1 MKKAQRILTL
11 LLALSLAVGL
21 FAGCGKQNDDPK
33 QTDDPTQP
41 TETPEFTYVP
51 SYISLNDSFE
61 NGFDSVNV
69 VGDKLLVSSYER
81 VEKLATGDEPADGE
95 DGVQPLDG
103 EEPTETVAIDDSY
116 VGSDW
121 TYEEVYYWLSL
132 DGTATKI
139 EGMKAMEIPEGFDP
153 DSTSVWTAN
162 VAVMDD
168 GSIVTLEQVY
178 AQIYNGP
185 DGVEKYTDEW
195 WNNVETREMYFIRK
209 MDTEGNEIQRLDLTE
224 ITDRYTEEQ
233 GYFYLNSLTVGADGN
248 FYLQTDGGVL
258 VVSPEGEELYMV
270 GLENGWINSMFRTA
284 DGKVRVIYYDDSA
297 SSTSSGSDISIG
309 AISSSVQLAST
320 GGYVMAAIDAETKS
334 LVDVRPAG
342 NAGRYSLIAGGGDY
356 DAYYTNGSNF
366 YGFDFETGEST
377 KVLNWINCD
386 VDTRY
391 MSTRNIGVLDDGRI
405 IGVENRWY
413 ITNADTGTGRSE
425 TNLVILTKQPYSSLP
440 QRTTI
445 TYASQYLDYDTRSAI
460 IEFNRGSGEY
470 RIEVQDYSEYN
481 TEEDY
486 SAGLTKLKTEIMS
499 GKVPDIIDLSG
510 LPLDE
515 LASKGILAD
524 LYTFIDNDSEL
535 SRDDLFQSVLG
546 AIETDGKLYRTASSF
561 AVQTVL
567 GAPSVVGD
575 EPGWTLEEFNAALA
589 KMPEGCTP
597 FNEDTTRDVILR
609 VMLSL
614 EMGELVNWS
623 TGECKFDSESFKSI
637 LEFAAQFPETFDYE
651 GYEWTD
657 ETDRI
662 ASGQQMLMTMYLSD
676 FESSRMYAAIF
687 GGDVTYIGYP
697 VSEGVGNML
706 RIDDSGL
713 AISAKSANQD
723 AAWQFVRQF
732 FTEKYQ
738 TENTYSFPT
747 NKAAFDAKLKQAMTP
762 VWRTDE
768 NGNYVLDENGNKI
781 EESQGTWGWGNITV
795 EMYALTQEE
804 ADSIVDVIN
813 ATTRVYSYDEDI
825 MDIIT
830 SEAAAFFAG
839 QKSVD
844 EVAKLVQS
852 KANIKV
858 NERR

>member
-1 MKKAQRILTL
+1 MKKYQRILTL
-11 LLALSLAVGL
+11 LLALCLTVGL
-21 FAGCGKQNDDPK
+21 FAGCGKENDDPK
-33 QTDDPTQP
+33 QTDDPAQP
-41 TETPEFTYVP
+41 TETPEYTYVP

-61 NGFDSVNV
+61 NGFDSVTV

-81 VEKLATGDEPADGE
+81 VKVPATGGEPDG
-95 DGVQPLDG
+95 DGDTVMPLDG
-103 EEPTETVAIDDSY
+103 EELPDNAVASPEEETFDE
-116 VGSDW
+116 W
-121 TYEEVYYWLSL
+121 RYEEVYYWLSL

-139 EGMKAMEIPEGFDP
+139 EGMKPMEIPEGFDP

-162 VAVMDD
+162 VSVMDD

-178 AQIYNGP
+178 AQIYKGP

-209 MDTEGNEIQRLDLTE
+209 MDNEGKETQRLDLTE
-224 ITDRYTEEQ
+224 ITDRYAAEQ

-270 GLENGWINSMFRTA
+270 GLENGWINSMFRTS
-284 DGKVRVIYYDDSA
+284 DGKVHVIYYDESA
-297 SSTSSGSDISIG
+297 ASASGSDLTTKDVPS
-309 AISSSVQLAST
+309 AMPASR
-320 GGYVMAAIDAETKS
+320 GGYVLATIDAATKS
-334 LVDVRPAG
+334 LTGARPAG
-342 NAGRYSLIAGGGDY
+342 NAGNYNLVAGGGDY

-366 YGFDFETGEST
+366 YGFDFETGDST
-377 KVLNWINCD
+377 KILNWINCD

-391 MSTRNIGVLDDGRI
+391 MGTRNIGVLDDGRI
-405 IGVENRWY
+405 IGIENRWY
-413 ITNADTGTGRSE
+413 NVGETGGRSE
-425 TNLVILTKQPYSSLP
+425 TNLVILEKKPYSSLP
-440 QRTTI
+440 QRTRI
-445 TYASQYLDYDTRSAI
+445 TYASQYLQYNTRSAI
-460 IEFNRGSGEY
+460 IDFNRSSGEY

-499 GKVPDIIDLSG
+499 GKVPDIIDLNG

-535 SRDDLFQSVLG
+535 SRDSLFQSVLT
-546 AIETDGKLYRTASSF
+546 ALESDGKLYRTASSF
-561 AVQTVL
+561 AIQTVL
-567 GAPSVVGD
+567 GAPGVVGD

-597 FNEDTTRDVILR
+597 FSESTTRGDVLQGMIT
-609 VMLSL
+609 L
-614 EMGELVNWS
+614 ELGDLVNWS
-623 TGECKFDSESFKSI
+623 TGECKFNSKTFTDI
-637 LEFAAQFPETFDYE
+637 LEFAAQFPESFDYE
-651 GYEWTD
+651 NYNWSD

-662 ASGQQMLMTMYLSD
+662 ASGQQMLMTTYLSD

-706 RIDDSGL
+706 QIDDSGL

-723 AAWQFVRQF
+723 AAWQFVRKF

-738 TENTYSFPT
+738 TENVYSFPT
-747 NKAAFDAKLKQAMTP
+747 NRAAFDAKLKRAMTP

-781 EESQGTWGWGNITV
+781 EESQGTWGWGNITI

-839 QKSVD
+839 QKSAD

>member
-1 MKKAQRILTL
+1 MKKYQRILTL
-11 LLALSLAVGL
+11 LLALCLTVGL
-21 FAGCGKQNDDPK
+21 FAGCGKENDDPK
-33 QTDDPTQP
+33 QTDDPAQP
-41 TETPEFTYVP
+41 TETPEYTYVP

-61 NGFDSVNV
+61 NGVDSVTV

-81 VEKLATGDEPADGE
+81 VEVPATGDEPDG
-95 DGVQPLDG
+95 DGDTVMPLDG
-103 EEPTETVAIDDSY
+103 EELPDNAVASPEEETFDE
-116 VGSDW
+116 W
-121 TYEEVYYWLSL
+121 RYEEVYYWLSL

-139 EGMKAMEIPEGFDP
+139 EGMKPMEIPEGFDP

-162 VAVMDD
+162 VSVMDD

-178 AQIYNGP
+178 AQIYKGP
-185 DGVEKYTDEW
+185 DGVEQYSDEW

-209 MDTEGNEIQRLDLTE
+209 MDNAGNETQRLDLTE
-224 ITDRYTEEQ
+224 ITDRYAAEQ

-270 GLENGWINSMFRTA
+270 GLENGWINSMFRTS
-284 DGKVRVIYYDDSA
+284 DGKVHVIYYDESA
-297 SSTSSGSDISIG
+297 ASASGSDLTTKDVPS
-309 AISSSVQLAST
+309 AMPASR
-320 GGYVMAAIDAETKS
+320 GGYVLATIDAATKS
-334 LVDVRPAG
+334 LTGARPAG
-342 NAGRYSLIAGGGDY
+342 NAGNYNLVAGGGDY

-377 KVLNWINCD
+377 KILNWINCD

-391 MSTRNIGVLDDGRI
+391 MGTRNIGVLDDGRI
-405 IGVENRWY
+405 IGIENRWY
-413 ITNADTGTGRSE
+413 NVGETGGRSE
-425 TNLVILTKQPYSSLP
+425 TNLVILEKKPYSSLP
-440 QRTTI
+440 QRTRI
-445 TYASQYLDYDTRSAI
+445 TYASQYLQYNTRGAI
-460 IEFNRGSGEY
+460 IDFNRSSGEY

-499 GKVPDIIDLSG
+499 GKVPDIIDLNG

-535 SRDDLFQSVLG
+535 SRDSLFQSVLT
-546 AIETDGKLYRTASSF
+546 ALESDGKLYRTASSF
-561 AVQTVL
+561 AIQTVL
-567 GAPSVVGD
+567 GAPGVVGD

-597 FNEDTTRDVILR
+597 FSESTTRGDVLQGMIT
-609 VMLSL
+609 L
-614 EMGELVNWS
+614 ELGDLVNWS
-623 TGECKFDSESFKSI
+623 TGECKFNSKTFTDI
-637 LEFAAQFPETFDYE
+637 LEFAAQFPESFDYE
-651 GYEWTD
+651 NYNWSD

-706 RIDDSGL
+706 QIDDSGL

-723 AAWQFVRQF
+723 AAWQFVRKF

-738 TENTYSFPT
+738 TENVYSFPT
-747 NKAAFDAKLKQAMTP
+747 NRAAFDAKLKRAMTP

-781 EESQGTWGWGNITV
+781 EESQDTWGWGNITV

-839 QKSVD
+839 QKSAD

>member
-1 MKKAQRILTL
+1 MKKYQRILTL
-11 LLALSLAVGL
+11 LLALCLTVGL
-21 FAGCGKQNDDPK
+21 FAGCGKENDDPK
-33 QTDDPTQP
+33 QTDDPAQP
-41 TETPEFTYVP
+41 TETPEYTYVP

-61 NGFDSVNV
+61 NGFDSVTV

-81 VEKLATGDEPADGE
+81 VEVPATGGEPDG
-95 DGVQPLDG
+95 DGDTVMPLDG
-103 EEPTETVAIDDSY
+103 EELPDNAVASPEEETFDE
-116 VGSDW
+116 W
-121 TYEEVYYWLSL
+121 RYEEVYYWLSL

-139 EGMKAMEIPEGFDP
+139 EGMKSMEIPEGFDP

-162 VAVMDD
+162 VSVMDD

-178 AQIYNGP
+178 AQIYKGP

-209 MDTEGNEIQRLDLTE
+209 MDNAGNEVQRLDLTE
-224 ITDRYTEEQ
+224 ITDRYAAEQ

-270 GLENGWINSMFRTA
+270 GLENGWINSMFRTS
-284 DGKVRVIYYDDSA
+284 DGKVHVVYYDESA
-297 SSTSSGSDISIG
+297 ASASGSDLTTKDVPS
-309 AISSSVQLAST
+309 ATPARS
-320 GGYVMAAIDAETKS
+320 GGYVLATIDAATKS
-334 LVDVRPAG
+334 LTGARPAG
-342 NAGRYSLIAGGGDY
+342 NAGNYNLVAGGGDY

-366 YGFDFETGEST
+366 YGFNFETGEST
-377 KVLNWINCD
+377 KILNWINCD

-391 MSTRNIGVLDDGRI
+391 MGTRNIGVLDDGRI
-405 IGVENRWY
+405 IGIENRWY
-413 ITNADTGTGRSE
+413 NVGETGGRSE
-425 TNLVILTKQPYSSLP
+425 TNLVILEKQPYSSLP
-440 QRTTI
+440 QRTRI
-445 TYASQYLDYDTRSAI
+445 TYASQYLQYNTRSAI
-460 IEFNRGSGEY
+460 IDFNRSSGEY

-499 GKVPDIIDLSG
+499 GKVPDIIDLNG

-524 LYTFIDNDSEL
+524 LYTFIDSDSEL
-535 SRDDLFQSVLG
+535 SRDSLFQSVLT
-546 AIETDGKLYRTASSF
+546 ALESDGKLYRTASSF
-561 AVQTVL
+561 AIQTVL
-567 GAPSVVGD
+567 GAPGVVGD

-597 FNEDTTRDVILR
+597 FSESTTRGDVLQGMIT
-609 VMLSL
+609 L
-614 EMGELVNWS
+614 ELGDLVNWS
-623 TGECKFDSESFKSI
+623 TGECKFNSKTFTDI

-651 GYEWTD
+651 NYNWPD

-706 RIDDSGL
+706 QIDDSGL

-723 AAWQFVRQF
+723 AAWQFVRKF

-738 TENTYSFPT
+738 TENVYSFPT
-747 NKAAFDAKLKQAMTP
+747 NKAAFNAKLKTAMTP
-762 VWRTDE
+762 IWQTDE
-768 NGNYVLDENGNKI
+768 NGKYILDENGNKI
-781 EESQGTWGWGNITV
+781 EQSQGTWGWGNITV

-839 QKSVD
+839 QKSAD

>member
-1 MKKAQRILTL
+1 MKKYQRILTL
-11 LLALSLAVGL
+11 LLALCLTVGL

-61 NGFDSVNV
+61 NGFDSVTV
-69 VGDKLLVSSYER
+69 VGDRLLVSSYER
-81 VEKLATGDEPADGE
+81 VEKPSTGDEPAEGE

-103 EEPTETVAIDDSY
+103 EEPTEDAVAIDDPY
-116 VGSDW
+116 VDSDW
-121 TYEEVYYWLSL
+121 SYEEVYYWLSL
-132 DGTATKI
+132 DGTTTKV

-153 DSTSVWTAN
+153 DNTSVWTSN

-185 DGVEKYTDEW
+185 DGVEKYSEEW

-209 MDTEGNEIQRLDLTE
+209 MDADGNEVKRLDLTE
-224 ITDRYTEEQ
+224 ITDRYAEEQ
-233 GYFYLNSLTVGADGN
+233 GYFYLNSITVGGDGN

-258 VVSPEGEELYMV
+258 VVNQEGEELFTV
-270 GLENGWINSMFRTA
+270 GLDDGWINSMIRTA
-284 DGKVRVIYYDDSA
+284 DGKVRVIYYDDSG
-297 SSTSSGSDISIG
+297 SSSSGSDISVG
-309 AISSSVQLAST
+309 VMVSGQTAAS
-320 GGYVMAAIDAETKS
+320 GGYVVATIDAETKS
-334 LVDVRPAG
+334 LVDIRSAG
-342 NAGRYSLIAGGGDY
+342 NARYNLVAGGGDY

-366 YGFDFETGEST
+366 YGINLETGEST

-405 IGVENRWY
+405 IGIENRWY
-413 ITNADTGTGRSE
+413 ITNADKGTGRSE
-425 TNLVILTKQPYSSLP
+425 TNLVILEKQPYSSLP

-445 TYASQYLDYDTRSAI
+445 TYASQYLDYNTRSAI

-481 TEEDY
+481 TEDDY

-510 LPLDE
+510 LSVDE
-515 LASKGILAD
+515 LAAKGILAD
-524 LYTFIDNDSEL
+524 LYTFIDSDSEL

-589 KMPEGCTP
+589 NMPEGCTP
-597 FNEDTTRDVILR
+597 FSEDMTRDNILR
-609 VMLSL
+609 TMLSL

-706 RIDDSGL
+706 QIDDSGL

-723 AAWQFVRQF
+723 AAWQFVRKF

-738 TENTYSFPT
+738 TENVYSFPT
-747 NKAAFDAKLKQAMTP
+747 NRAAFDAKLKQAMTP
-762 VWRTDE
+762 IWRTDE

-804 ADSIVDVIN
+804 ADAIVDVIN

-830 SEAAAFFAG
+830 TEAAAFFAG

>member
-1 MKKAQRILTL
+1 MKKYQRILTL
-11 LLALSLAVGL
+11 LLALCLTVGL
-21 FAGCGKQNDDPK
+21 FAGCGKENDDPK
-33 QTDDPTQP
+33 QTDDPAQP
-41 TETPEFTYVP
+41 TETPEYTYVP

-61 NGFDSVNV
+61 NGFDSVTV

-81 VEKLATGDEPADGE
+81 VEKPSTGDEPADGE
-95 DGVQPLDG
+95 DGVQPLD
-103 EEPTETVAIDDSY
+103 EPIAGDIAIDDPY
-116 VGSDW
+116 VESDW
-121 TYEEVYYWLSL
+121 NYEEVYYWLSL

-139 EGMKAMEIPEGFDP
+139 EGMKSMEIPEGFDP

-162 VAVMDD
+162 VSVMDD

-185 DGVEKYTDEW
+185 DGVEQYSDEW

-209 MDTEGNEIQRLDLTE
+209 MDNAGNEVQRLDLTE
-224 ITDRYTEEQ
+224 ITDRYAAEQ

-270 GLENGWINSMFRTA
+270 GLENGWINSMFRTS
-284 DGKVRVIYYDDSA
+284 DGKVHVIYYDESA
-297 SSTSSGSDISIG
+297 ASASGSDLTTKDVPS
-309 AISSSVQLAST
+309 AMPASR
-320 GGYVMAAIDAETKS
+320 GGYVLATIDAATKS
-334 LVDVRPAG
+334 LTGARPAG
-342 NAGRYSLIAGGGDY
+342 NAGNYNLVAGGGDY

-366 YGFDFETGEST
+366 YGFDFETGDST
-377 KVLNWINCD
+377 KILNWINCD

-391 MSTRNIGVLDDGRI
+391 MGTRNIGVLDDGRI
-405 IGVENRWY
+405 IGIENRWY
-413 ITNADTGTGRSE
+413 NVGETGGRSE
-425 TNLVILTKQPYSSLP
+425 TNLVILEKKPYSSLP
-440 QRTTI
+440 QRTRI
-445 TYASQYLDYDTRSAI
+445 TYASQYLQYNTRSAI
-460 IEFNRGSGEY
+460 IDFNRSSGEY

-499 GKVPDIIDLSG
+499 GKVPDIIDLNG

-535 SRDDLFQSVLG
+535 SRDSLFQSVLT
-546 AIETDGKLYRTASSF
+546 ALETDGKLYRTASSF
-561 AVQTVL
+561 AIQTVL
-567 GAPSVVGD
+567 GAPGVVGD

-597 FNEDTTRDVILR
+597 FSESTTRGDVLQGMIT
-609 VMLSL
+609 L
-614 EMGELVNWS
+614 ELGDLVNWS
-623 TGECKFDSESFKSI
+623 TGECKFNSKTFTDI
-637 LEFAAQFPETFDYE
+637 LEFAAQFPESFDYE
-651 GYEWTD
+651 NYNWSD

-706 RIDDSGL
+706 QIDDSGL

-723 AAWQFVRQF
+723 AAWQFVRKF

-738 TENTYSFPT
+738 TENVYSFPT
-747 NKAAFDAKLKQAMTP
+747 NRAAFDAKLKRAMTP

-839 QKSVD
+839 QKSAD